1 MSRRALA
8 ALVRK
13 DLLLELR
20 GREVVP
26 AMVVFVLAAFVLF
39 RFALGGDRLGG
50 GVRAATGMLW
60 VAVVFTAMLG
70 LGRAFAQE
78 REHRIWDGLLS
89 SPVDRGLI
97 WLAKA
102 CSTLVFLLAMQVVA
116 LPLFWLFFLQEGA
129 GPAVWALV
137 AALLL
142 ADVGIASLGA
152 LLAGLASASNAREV
166 LLPVLFLPFAVP
178 LVLVGVQVTV
188 ATIPPQTGVF
198 ETVERLGFLGLYAT
212 IFALLGWALFEY
224 VVED

>member
-1 MSRRALA
+1 MTRAVL

-26 AMVVFVLAAFVLF
+26 AMVTFVLASFVLF

-50 GVRAATGMLW
+50 GVRAATGLLW

-70 LGRAFAQE
+70 LTRAFAQE
-78 REHRIWDGLLS
+78 REHGIWDGLLAT
-89 SPVDRGLI
+89 PVDRAAV

-102 CSTLVFLLAMQVVA
+102 CSTFVFLVAMQAVA
-116 LPLFWLFFLQEGA
+116 LPLFWLFFLQEGD
-129 GPAVWALV
+129 GPSIPVLIGALV
-137 AALLL
+137 L
-142 ADVGIASLGA
+142 ADAGIASLGA
-152 LLAGLASASNAREV
+152 MLAGLASASHAREV

-178 LVLVGVQVTV
+178 LVLVGVQVSV
-188 ATIPPQTGVF
+188 ATISPQTSALD
-198 ETVERLGFLGLYAT
+198 TLQRLGFLGLYAT